1 MTKMLGVS
9 MGETLHLVG
18 GGGILDQVFLW
29 EPSLT
34 ESLHKT
40 NSADA

>member
-1 MTKMLGVS
+1 MTKMVGVS
-9 MGETLHLVG
+9 MRAILQLVG
-18 GGGILDQVFLW
+18 GGGMLDQVFLW

-34 ESLHKT
+34 ESLHRT

>member
-1 MTKMLGVS
+1 MLRVS
-9 MGETLHLVG
+9 MRETPQLVG
-18 GGGILDQVFLW
+18 GGGMLDQVFLW
-29 EPSLT
+29 EPSLI